1 MMTWAK
7 TSMSCDLCVNDSLIC
22 KMVPQGQTQRI
33 MFGGQTPDALSGWGS
48 TITGM
53 ENGNEAEVKVKKVRR

>member
-1 MMTWAK
+1 
-7 TSMSCDLCVNDSLIC
+7 
-22 KMVPQGQTQRI
+22 

-53 ENGNEAEVKVKKVRR
+53 ENGNEAEVKVKKMRR